1 MILFQLVRVISK
13 YSFWLYGLCG
23 LGIIYYIWMAIKAKR
38 GAERTIFTL
47 ERETTTGQAYR
58 ALSVALVFAV
68 IAGVIFFI
76 AQVLEPSLDFPVIEE
91 PTPSA
96 LLMPTPSPSPVPP
109 TMTPIP
115 TPTRERPTPRPQEA
129 TETPIPTATPV
140 PPTPICPNPE
150 VQITSPGMDAILNGP
165 VQILGR
171 ANIPNF
177 QYYKVE
183 VGSGENPTSWSIFS
197 DIHKSPI
204 AGGLLDIWDPSGYPP
219 GVYKLRL
226 TVVDNTG
233 NYPLPCEVRVIVEHQ
248 GP

>member
-23 LGIIYYIWMAIKAKR
+23 LGIIYYIWIAVQAKR
-38 GAERTIFTL
+38 EAKRTIFTL

-58 ALSVALVFAV
+58 ALSVAMLFGVVAS
-68 IAGVIFFI
+68 VIFFI
-76 AQVLEPSLDFPVIEE
+76 AHMLEPRLDFPVIEE
-91 PTPSA
+91 STPSA

-109 TMTPIP
+109 TITPTP
-115 TPTRERPTPRPQEA
+115 TPTRVRPTPRPLEP
-129 TETPIPTATPV
+129 TETPSPTATPV
-140 PPTPICPNPE
+140 PPTPVCPSPE

-165 VQILGR
+165 VQILGT

-197 DIHKSPI
+197 DIHKSRI
-204 AGGLLDIWDPSGYPP
+204 AGGLLDIWDPSAYPP

-226 TVVDNTG
+226 IVVDNTG
-233 NYPLPCEVRVIVEHQ
+233 NYPPPCEVRVIVEH
-248 GP
+248 

>member
-76 AQVLEPSLDFPVIEE
+76 AHVLEPSLDFPVIEE
-91 PTPSA
+91 ATPSA

-115 TPTRERPTPRPQEA
+115 TPTRERPTPRPQEEP

-140 PPTPICPNPE
+140 PSTPICPNPE

-233 NYPLPCEVRVIVEHQ
+233 NYPLPCEVRVIVEH
-248 GP
+248 

>member
-1 MILFQLVRVISK
+1 MILFQLVRVISE

-23 LGIIYYIWMAIKAKR
+23 LGIIYYIWLAVQAR
-38 GAERTIFTL
+38 REAGRTIFTL
-47 ERETTTGQAYR
+47 ERETTAGQAYR
-58 ALSVALVFAV
+58 ALSVALVFTV
-68 IAGVIFFI
+68 IASVIFFI
-76 AQVLEPSLDFPVIEE
+76 ANVLEPRLDFPVIEE

-109 TMTPIP
+109 TIAP
-115 TPTRERPTPRPQEA
+115 TPTATRARPTPRPQEEP
-129 TETPIPTATPV
+129 TETPAPTVTPV
-140 PPTPICPNPE
+140 PPTPICPSPG

-165 VQILGR
+165 VQILGT

-183 VGSGENPTSWSIFS
+183 LGSGENPTSWSLFS
-197 DIHKSPI
+197 DIHKSSI
-204 AGGLLDIWDPSGYPP
+204 AGGLLDIWDPSAYPP

-233 NYPLPCEVRVIVEHQ
+233 NYPLPCEVRVIVEH
-248 GP
+248 

>member
-1 MILFQLVRVISK
+1 MILFQLVRVISE

-23 LGIIYYIWMAIKAKR
+23 LGIIYYIWMAVRAR
-38 GAERTIFTL
+38 REAERTIFTL

-68 IAGVIFFI
+68 IAGAIFFV
-76 AQVLEPSLDFPVIEE
+76 AEVLEPSLDFPVIEE

-96 LLMPTPSPSPVPP
+96 LLMPTPSPSPAPP
-109 TMTPIP
+109 TITPTP
-115 TPTRERPTPRPQEA
+115 TPTRVRPTPRPQEEP
-129 TETPIPTATPV
+129 TETPAPTVTAA
-140 PPTPICPNPE
+140 PPLSICPHPD
-150 VQITSPGMDAILNGP
+150 VQITSPGMDAVLNGP
-165 VQILGR
+165 VQILGT

-183 VGSGENPTSWSIFS
+183 VGPGENPTSWSIFS
-197 DIHKSPI
+197 DIHKSRI
-204 AGGLLDIWDPSGYPP
+204 AGGLLDIWDPSAYPP

-233 NYPLPCEVRVIVEHQ
+233 NYPLPCEVRVIVEH
-248 GP
+248 

>member
-1 MILFQLVRVISK
+1 MILFQLVRVISE

-23 LGIIYYIWMAIKAKR
+23 LGIVYYIWVAVQAR
-38 GAERTIFTL
+38 REAERTIFTM

-76 AQVLEPSLDFPVIEE
+76 ADVLEPRLDFPVIEE

-96 LLMPTPSPSPVPP
+96 LLRPTPSPSPVPP
-109 TMTPIP
+109 TITPIP
-115 TPTRERPTPRPQEA
+115 TPTRVRPTPRPQEP
-129 TETPIPTATPV
+129 TETPTLMATPV
-140 PPTPICPNPE
+140 PPTPICPIPG
-150 VQITSPGMDAILNGP
+150 VQITSPGMNAILNGP
-165 VQILGR
+165 VQILGT
-171 ANIPNF
+171 ANISNF

-183 VGSGENPTSWSIFS
+183 VGTGENPTSWSIFS

-204 AGGLLDIWDPSGYPP
+204 AGGLLDIWDPSAYPP
-219 GVYKLRL
+219 GVYILRL

-233 NYPLPCEVRVIVEHQ
+233 NYPLPCDVRVIVEH
-248 GP
+248 

>member
-1 MILFQLVRVISK
+1 
-13 YSFWLYGLCG
+13 
-23 LGIIYYIWMAIKAKR
+23 
-38 GAERTIFTL
+38 
-47 ERETTTGQAYR
+47 
-58 ALSVALVFAV
+58 
-68 IAGVIFFI
+68 
-76 AQVLEPSLDFPVIEE
+76 
-91 PTPSA
+91 
-96 LLMPTPSPSPVPP
+96 
-109 TMTPIP
+109 MTPIP
-115 TPTRERPTPRPQEA
+115 TPTRERPTPRPQEP

-204 AGGLLDIWDPSGYPP
+204 AGGLLDIWDPSAYPP

-233 NYPLPCEVRVIVEHQ
+233 NYPLPCEVRVIVEH
-248 GP
+248 

>member
-1 MILFQLVRVISK
+1 MILLQLVRVISE

-23 LGIIYYIWMAIKAKR
+23 LGIIYYIWVAVQAR
-38 GAERTIFTL
+38 REAERTIFTL
-47 ERETTTGQAYR
+47 ERETTAGQAYR

-68 IAGVIFFI
+68 VAGVIFFI
-76 AQVLEPSLDFPVIEE
+76 ADVLEPRLDFPIIEE

-96 LLMPTPSPSPVPP
+96 LLIPTPSPSPVPP
-109 TMTPIP
+109 TITPTP
-115 TPTRERPTPRPQEA
+115 TPTRLRPTARPQEEP
-129 TETPIPTATPV
+129 TETPTLIPTSV
-140 PPTPICPNPE
+140 PPTPICPHPE
-150 VQITSPGMDAILNGP
+150 VRITSPGMDAILNSP
-165 VQILGR
+165 VQILGT
-171 ANIPNF
+171 ANISNF

-183 VGSGENPTSWSIFS
+183 VGSGDNPTSWSIFS

-233 NYPLPCEVRVIVEHQ
+233 NYPPPCEVRVIVEH
-248 GP
+248 

>member
-91 PTPSA
+91 ATPSA
-96 LLMPTPSPSPVPP
+96 FLMPTPSPSPVPP

-115 TPTRERPTPRPQEA
+115 TPTRERPTPRPQEEP
-129 TETPIPTATPV
+129 TEPPIPTATPV

-233 NYPLPCEVRVIVEHQ
+233 NYPLPCEVRVIVEH
-248 GP
+248 

>member
-1 MILFQLVRVISK
+1 MILFQLVRVISE

-23 LGIIYYIWMAIKAKR
+23 LGIIYYIWVAVQAR
-38 GAERTIFTL
+38 REAERTIFTL
-47 ERETTTGQAYR
+47 ERETTAGQAYR

-76 AQVLEPSLDFPVIEE
+76 ADVLEPRLDFPVIEE

-96 LLMPTPSPSPVPP
+96 LLIPTPSPSPVPP
-109 TMTPIP
+109 TITPTP
-115 TPTRERPTPRPQEA
+115 TPTRVRPTARPQEEL
-129 TETPIPTATPV
+129 TETPTLIPTSV
-140 PPTPICPNPE
+140 PPTPVCPHPE
-150 VQITSPGMDAILNGP
+150 VHITSPGMDAILNGP
-165 VQILGR
+165 VQILGT
-171 ANIPNF
+171 ANISNF

-183 VGSGENPTSWSIFS
+183 VGSGDNPTSWSIFS

-233 NYPLPCEVRVIVEHQ
+233 NYPPPCEVRVIVEH
-248 GP
+248 

>member
-1 MILFQLVRVISK
+1 MILLQLVRVISE

-23 LGIIYYIWMAIKAKR
+23 LGIIYYIWVAVQAR
-38 GAERTIFTL
+38 REAERTIFTL
-47 ERETTTGQAYR
+47 ERETTAGQAYR

-68 IAGVIFFI
+68 VAGVIFFI
-76 AQVLEPSLDFPVIEE
+76 ADVLEPRLDFPVIEE

-96 LLMPTPSPSPVPP
+96 LLIPTPSPSPVPP
-109 TMTPIP
+109 TITPTP
-115 TPTRERPTPRPQEA
+115 TPTRVRPTARPQEEP
-129 TETPIPTATPV
+129 TETPTLIPTSV
-140 PPTPICPNPE
+140 PPTPICPHPE
-150 VQITSPGMDAILNGP
+150 VRITSPGMDAILNSP
-165 VQILGR
+165 VQILGT
-171 ANIPNF
+171 ANISNF

-183 VGSGENPTSWSIFS
+183 VGSGDNPTSWSIFS

-233 NYPLPCEVRVIVEHQ
+233 NYPPPCEVRVIVEH
-248 GP
+248 

>member
-1 MILFQLVRVISK
+1 MILFQLVRVISE

-23 LGIIYYIWMAIKAKR
+23 LGIIYYIWIAVRAKR
-38 GAERTIFTL
+38 EAEGTIFTL

-58 ALSVALVFAV
+58 ALSVALVFVV

-76 AQVLEPSLDFPVIEE
+76 ANMLEPSLDFPVIEE

-109 TMTPIP
+109 TVTPVP
-115 TPTRERPTPRPQEA
+115 TPTRVRPTPRPQEP
-129 TETPIPTATPV
+129 TETPTPPTATSV

-165 VQILGR
+165 VQILGT
-171 ANIPNF
+171 ANISDF

-183 VGSGENPTSWSIFS
+183 VGSGENPTSWSIFG
-197 DIHKSPI
+197 DIHKSRI
-204 AGGLLDIWDPSGYPP
+204 AGGLLDIWDPSAYPP

-233 NYPLPCEVRVIVEHQ
+233 NYPLPCEVRVIVEH
-248 GP
+248 

>member
-115 TPTRERPTPRPQEA
+115 TPTRERPTPRPQEEP

-140 PPTPICPNPE
+140 PSTPICPNPE

-233 NYPLPCEVRVIVEHQ
+233 NYPLPCEVRVIVEH
-248 GP
+248 

>member
-76 AQVLEPSLDFPVIEE
+76 AHVLEPSLDFPVIEE
-91 PTPSA
+91 ATPSA

-115 TPTRERPTPRPQEA
+115 TPTRERPTPRPQEEP
-129 TETPIPTATPV
+129 TEPPIPTATPV
-140 PPTPICPNPE
+140 PSTPICPNPE

-233 NYPLPCEVRVIVEHQ
+233 NYPLPCEVRVIVEH
-248 GP
+248 

>member
-1 MILFQLVRVISK
+1 MILFQLVRVISE

-23 LGIIYYIWMAIKAKR
+23 LGIIYYIWMAVRAR
-38 GAERTIFTL
+38 REAERTIFTL

-68 IAGVIFFI
+68 IAGAIFFV
-76 AQVLEPSLDFPVIEE
+76 AEVLEPSLDFPVIEE

-96 LLMPTPSPSPVPP
+96 LLMPTPSPSPAPP
-109 TMTPIP
+109 TITPTP
-115 TPTRERPTPRPQEA
+115 TPTRVRPTPRPQEEP
-129 TETPIPTATPV
+129 TETPAPTVTAA
-140 PPTPICPNPE
+140 PPLSICPNPD
-150 VQITSPGMDAILNGP
+150 VQITSPGMDAVLNGP
-165 VQILGR
+165 VQILGT

-183 VGSGENPTSWSIFS
+183 VGPGENPTSWSIFS
-197 DIHKSPI
+197 DIHKSRI
-204 AGGLLDIWDPSGYPP
+204 AGGLLDIWDPSAYPP

-233 NYPLPCEVRVIVEHQ
+233 NYPLPCEVRVIVEH
-248 GP
+248 

>member
-1 MILFQLVRVISK
+1 MILFQLVRVISE

-23 LGIIYYIWMAIKAKR
+23 LGIIYYIWMAVQAKR
-38 GAERTIFTL
+38 EAERTIFTL
-47 ERETTTGQAYR
+47 ERETTAGQAYR
-58 ALSVALVFAV
+58 ALSVAMVFAA

-76 AQVLEPSLDFPVIEE
+76 ANVLEPSLDFPIIEE

-96 LLMPTPSPSPVPP
+96 LLIPTPSPSPVPP
-109 TMTPIP
+109 TITP
-115 TPTRERPTPRPQEA
+115 TPTSTRVRPTPRPQEP
-129 TETPIPTATPV
+129 TETPMPTTTPV
-140 PPTPICPNPE
+140 PPTPICPNPG

-165 VQILGR
+165 VQILGT

-197 DIHKSPI
+197 NIHKSPI
-204 AGGLLDIWDPSGYPP
+204 AGGLLDIWDPSAYSP

-233 NYPLPCEVRVIVEHQ
+233 NYPLPCEVRVLVEH
-248 GP
+248 

>member
-1 MILFQLVRVISK
+1 MILFQLVRVISE

-23 LGIIYYIWMAIKAKR
+23 LGIIYYIWIAIQAKR
-38 GAERTIFTL
+38 EAERTIFTL

-76 AQVLEPSLDFPVIEE
+76 TEVLEPGLDFPVNEE

-96 LLMPTPSPSPVPP
+96 LFMPTPSPSPVPP
-109 TMTPIP
+109 TITPTP
-115 TPTRERPTPRPQEA
+115 TPTRVRPTPRPQEP
-129 TETPIPTATPV
+129 TETPAPTATPV
-140 PPTPICPNPE
+140 PPTPICPNPG
-150 VQITSPGMDAILNGP
+150 VRITSPGMDAILNGP
-165 VQILGR
+165 AQILGT
-171 ANIPNF
+171 ANISNF

-233 NYPLPCEVRVIVEHQ
+233 NYPLPCEVRVMVEH
-248 GP
+248 

>member
-1 MILFQLVRVISK
+1 MILFQLVRVISE

-23 LGIIYYIWMAIKAKR
+23 LGIIYYIWIAVQAKR
-38 GAERTIFTL
+38 EAERTIFTL

-58 ALSVALVFAV
+58 ALSVALAFAV

-76 AQVLEPSLDFPVIEE
+76 TNVLEPGLDFPVIEE

-96 LLMPTPSPSPVPP
+96 LLMMSTPSPSPVPP
-109 TMTPIP
+109 TITPTP
-115 TPTRERPTPRPQEA
+115 TPTRVRPTPRPQEP
-129 TETPIPTATPV
+129 TETPAPTATPV
-140 PPTPICPNPE
+140 PPTPICPNPG
-150 VQITSPGMDAILNGP
+150 VQITSPGVDTILNGP
-165 VQILGR
+165 VQILGTV
-171 ANIPNF
+171 NIPNF

-183 VGSGENPTSWSIFS
+183 VGSGENPTSWSMFS

-204 AGGLLDIWDPSGYPP
+204 AGGLLDIWDPSAYPP

-233 NYPLPCEVRVIVEHQ
+233 NYPLPCEVRVIVEH
-248 GP
+248 

>member
-1 MILFQLVRVISK
+1 MILFQLVRVISE

-23 LGIIYYIWMAIKAKR
+23 LGIIYYIWIAVQAKR
-38 GAERTIFTL
+38 EAERTIFTL

-58 ALSVALVFAV
+58 ALSVALAFAV

-76 AQVLEPSLDFPVIEE
+76 TNVLEPGLDFPVIEE

-96 LLMPTPSPSPVPP
+96 LLMMSTPSPSPVPP
-109 TMTPIP
+109 TITPTP
-115 TPTRERPTPRPQEA
+115 TPTRVRPTPRPQEP
-129 TETPIPTATPV
+129 TETPAPTATPV
-140 PPTPICPNPE
+140 PPTPICPSPG
-150 VQITSPGMDAILNGP
+150 VQITSPGIDAVLNGP
-165 VQILGR
+165 VQILGT

-183 VGSGENPTSWSIFS
+183 VGSGENPTSWSMFS

-204 AGGLLDIWDPSGYPP
+204 AGGLLDIWDPSAYPP

-233 NYPLPCEVRVIVEHQ
+233 NYPLPCEVRVIVEH
-248 GP
+248 

>member
-1 MILFQLVRVISK
+1 MILFQLVRVISE

-23 LGIIYYIWMAIKAKR
+23 LGIIYYIWIAVQAR
-38 GAERTIFTL
+38 REAERTIFTL

-58 ALSVALVFAV
+58 ALSVALVLAV
-68 IAGVIFFI
+68 IAGAIFFI
-76 AQVLEPSLDFPVIEE
+76 AEVLEPNLDFPAIEE

-109 TMTPIP
+109 TITPTP
-115 TPTRERPTPRPQEA
+115 TPTRVRPTPRPQEEP
-129 TETPIPTATPV
+129 TVTLIPTATSV
-140 PPTPICPNPE
+140 PPPSICPNLE
-150 VQITSPGMDAILNGP
+150 VQITSPGMDAVLNGP
-165 VQILGR
+165 VQILGT

-197 DIHKSPI
+197 DIHKSRI
-204 AGGLLDIWDPSGYPP
+204 AGGLLDIWDPSAYPA

-233 NYPLPCEVRVIVEHQ
+233 NYPLPCEVRVIVEH
-248 GP
+248 

>member
-1 MILFQLVRVISK
+1 MILLQLVRVISE

-23 LGIIYYIWMAIKAKR
+23 LGIIYYIWVAVQAR
-38 GAERTIFTL
+38 REAERTIFTL
-47 ERETTTGQAYR
+47 ERETTAGQAYR

-68 IAGVIFFI
+68 VAGVIFFI
-76 AQVLEPSLDFPVIEE
+76 ADVLEPRLDFPIIEE

-96 LLMPTPSPSPVPP
+96 LLIPTPSPSPVPP
-109 TMTPIP
+109 TITPTP
-115 TPTRERPTPRPQEA
+115 TPTRVRPTARPQEEP
-129 TETPIPTATPV
+129 TETPTLIPTSV
-140 PPTPICPNPE
+140 PPTPICPHPE
-150 VQITSPGMDAILNGP
+150 VRITSPGMDAILNSP
-165 VQILGR
+165 VQILGT
-171 ANIPNF
+171 ANISNF

-183 VGSGENPTSWSIFS
+183 VGSGDNPTSWSIFS

-233 NYPLPCEVRVIVEHQ
+233 NYPPPCEVRVIVEH
-248 GP
+248 

>member
-23 LGIIYYIWMAIKAKR
+23 LGIIYYIWIAVQAR
-38 GAERTIFTL
+38 REAGRTIFTL
-47 ERETTTGQAYR
+47 ERETTAGQAYR
-58 ALSVALVFAV
+58 ALSVALAFAV
-68 IAGVIFFI
+68 IASVIFFI
-76 AQVLEPSLDFPVIEE
+76 ANVLEPSLDFPEIEE

-109 TMTPIP
+109 TITPIP
-115 TPTRERPTPRPQEA
+115 TPTRERPTPRPQEP
-129 TETPIPTATPV
+129 TEAPIPTATPV

-183 VGSGENPTSWSIFS
+183 VGSGENPTSWSIFG
-197 DIHKSPI
+197 DIHKSRI
-204 AGGLLDIWDPSGYPP
+204 AGGLLDIWDPSAYPP

-233 NYPLPCEVRVIVEHQ
+233 NYPLPCEVRVIVEH
-248 GP
+248 

>member
-1 MILFQLVRVISK
+1 MILLQLVRVISE

-23 LGIIYYIWMAIKAKR
+23 LGIIYYIWVAVQAR
-38 GAERTIFTL
+38 REAERTIFTL
-47 ERETTTGQAYR
+47 ERETTAGQAYR

-76 AQVLEPSLDFPVIEE
+76 ADVLEPRLDFPIIEE

-96 LLMPTPSPSPVPP
+96 LLIPTPSPSPVPP
-109 TMTPIP
+109 TITPTP
-115 TPTRERPTPRPQEA
+115 TPTRVRPTARPQEEP
-129 TETPIPTATPV
+129 TETPTLIPTSV
-140 PPTPICPNPE
+140 PPTPICPHPE
-150 VQITSPGMDAILNGP
+150 VRITSPGMDAILNSP
-165 VQILGR
+165 VQILGT
-171 ANIPNF
+171 ANISNF

-183 VGSGENPTSWSIFS
+183 VGSGDNPTSWSIFS

-233 NYPLPCEVRVIVEHQ
+233 NYPPPCEVRVIVEH
-248 GP
+248 

>member
-23 LGIIYYIWMAIKAKR
+23 LGIIYYIWIAVQAKR
-38 GAERTIFTL
+38 EAERTIFTL

-58 ALSVALVFAV
+58 ALSVALLFAV
-68 IAGVIFFI
+68 VASVIFFI
-76 AQVLEPSLDFPVIEE
+76 AHMLEPRLDFPVIEE
-91 PTPSA
+91 STPSA

-109 TMTPIP
+109 TITPTP
-115 TPTRERPTPRPQEA
+115 TPTRVRPTPRPLEP
-129 TETPIPTATPV
+129 TETPSPTATSV
-140 PPTPICPNPE
+140 PPAPICPSPE

-165 VQILGR
+165 VQILGT

-197 DIHKSPI
+197 DIHKSRI
-204 AGGLLDIWDPSGYPP
+204 AGGLLDIWDPSAYPP

-226 TVVDNTG
+226 IVVDNTG
-233 NYPLPCEVRVIVEHQ
+233 NYPPPCEVRVIVEH
-248 GP
+248 

>member
-115 TPTRERPTPRPQEA
+115 TPTRERPTPRPQEEP
-129 TETPIPTATPV
+129 TEPPIPTATPV

-233 NYPLPCEVRVIVEHQ
+233 NYPLPCEVRVIVEH
-248 GP
+248 

>member
-115 TPTRERPTPRPQEA
+115 TPTRERPTPRPQEEP
-129 TETPIPTATPV
+129 TEPPIPTATPV

-150 VQITSPGMDAILNGP
+150 VQITSPGIDAVLNGP

-233 NYPLPCEVRVIVEHQ
+233 NYPLPCEVRVIVEH
-248 GP
+248 